1 MTKIAGAI
9 IQCETANI
17 HGVVCD
23 ECDQIAFRVVEVDGV
38 GNVRV
43 VAHLCG
49 RHYIDA
55 QFKRRTPRALAPA
68 YLRSKPL
75 NSY

>member
-23 ECDQIAFRVVEVDGV
+23 ECDQIAFRVVEVNGV

-43 VAHLCG
+43 VAHPCR

-55 QFKRRTPRALAPA
+55 QVQTPHAARFGSCLPPEQTA
-68 YLRSKPL
+68 
-75 NSY
+75 